1 MRGRLTPMSLPILP
15 TISTVF
21 IVLSAVTVA
30 IGWILIKQRKIE
42 AHKKTM
48 ILAAVFAII
57 FFVIYSSRTIFMGN
71 TSFGGPE
78 DIKIYYT
85 IFLIF
90 HIILATTGAVFGLTT
105 IWLGYKENFKKH
117 RKIGP
122 ITSIIWFFT
131 AITGVAVYLLL
142 YVIYS
147 GGETTS
153 VIKAIFGF

>member
-1 MRGRLTPMSLPILP
+1 MTSLPILP
-15 TISTVF
+15 TISTFF
-21 IVLSAVTVA
+21 IVLSAVLVA
-30 IGWILIKQRKIE
+30 IGWILVSKRKVE

-48 ILAAVFAII
+48 FAAAIAALI
-57 FFVIYSSRTIFMGN
+57 FFIIYMSRTIFIGN
-71 TSFGGPE
+71 TSFGGPD

-85 IFLIF
+85 IFLVF
-90 HIILATTGAVFGLTT
+90 HIILATTGAVFGLVT
-105 IWLGYKENFKKH
+105 IWAGYKNNLTRH

-142 YVIYS
+142 YVIYH

-153 VIKAIFGF
+153 VFRAILGY